1 MSRERDAPF
10 GARLRRLR
18 EAAGLTQEELAQKA
32 GLAARGI
39 SDLER
44 GARNRPYPHTV
55 RSLADGLE
63 LPEDERVA
71 LFAAVPKRG
80 GGDYPA
86 PAAVPHQALPV
97 SATPLVDRERDLEE
111 VADLLRRPEVRL
123 LTLTGTGGVGKTRLA
138 IQVARDAADLFPYG
152 VVFVALAPLN
162 DSTLVIPTIA
172 RSLGL
177 SETENQTPGETL
189 RTYLRDKRLLLVLDN
204 FEHLV
209 EAAPE
214 LTELIESCPDLSVL
228 VTSRATLRV
237 RGEQEYSV
245 PPLALPASTRSPAA
259 EEVVRS
265 PSGRLFVER
274 ARAAAPAFVL
284 EEQNASSV
292 ASICWRVAGL
302 PLALELAAARVRFL
316 SPSSLLTRLDQTLS
330 AGWVRDLPE
339 RQRTMRATLDW
350 SHDLLDE
357 PDQELFRRLSVFS
370 GGCTLEAAEAVGA
383 VGSVEIEEVLD
394 LLGTLVE
401 QSLVVAESS
410 SRGYEL
416 RYGMLEPVRQYAREK
431 LEESGEGEDIL
442 RRHAEFF
449 LALSERA
456 MSEFWGRQQ
465 DEWLERLERE
475 NDNLRAAIG
484 WTLEAGEAETAARF
498 GWALYSFWWVR
509 GYHREGRRWIEAT
522 LESPLLLTL
531 RARALAVAAIM
542 AYAQGDYTTAEER
555 WEEAFRLSRSEE
567 DILAEAMAWVG
578 TGLIEMVRPNYE
590 AAASSI
596 EKALPLFDRCGQDSS
611 LEGYGYDPQGE
622 AALARVILGTT
633 LLARGDVE
641 GAERRFEEGLES
653 ARRRGNPLGI
663 YVGLYNLAQ
672 LALVRGDPAHA
683 TRTLE
688 EGIRLSRQ
696 TKDRA
701 NLAHFLDAL
710 AAIASSQGE
719 AERCTLLLGAA
730 EALLEEVGAR
740 VYNFYQPDPSLR
752 ERAVAEAHAVLSEP
766 AFEEARERGRAM
778 TFEQAVKY
786 ALEREEPS
794 PT

>member
-1 MSRERDAPF
+1 VSRGRDAPF
-10 GARLRRLR
+10 GARLRQLR
-18 EAAGLTQEELAQKA
+18 EAAGLTLEELAQKA
-32 GLAARGI
+32 GLTARGI
-39 SDLER
+39 GDLER

-55 RSLADGLE
+55 RSLADALE
-63 LPEDERVA
+63 LPEDERAA

-80 GGDYPA
+80 GGGRSA
-86 PAAVPHQALPV
+86 PAVVPHPALPV
-97 SATPLVDRERDLEE
+97 SATPLVGRERNLEE

-138 IQVARDAADLFPYG
+138 IEVARDAADLFPDG

-162 DSTLVIPTIA
+162 DPTLVIPTIA

-177 SETENQTPGETL
+177 REAENQTARETL
-189 RTYLRDKRLLLVLDN
+189 RAYLRDKRLLLVLDN

-214 LTELIESCPDLSVL
+214 LTELIESCPNLVVL
-228 VTSRATLRV
+228 VTSRAILRV
-237 RGEQEYSV
+237 RGEQEYDV
-245 PPLALPASTRSPAA
+245 PPLALPASTRSPAT
-259 EEVVRS
+259 EEVAGS
-265 PSGRLFVER
+265 PSGRLFVKR
-274 ARAAAPAFVL
+274 ARAASPAFEL
-284 EEQNASSV
+284 EEGNASSV

-316 SPSSLLTRLDQTLS
+316 SPSSLLTRLDWALS
-330 AGWVRDLPE
+330 AGWARDLPE
-339 RQRTMRATLDW
+339 RQRTMRATLNW
-350 SHDLLDE
+350 SHDLLSE
-357 PDQELFRRLSVFS
+357 LERELFRRLSVFS
-370 GGCTLEAAEAVGA
+370 GGFTLEAAEAVGA
-383 VGSVEIEEVLD
+383 AAGVGVEDVLH

-401 QSLVVAESS
+401 QSLVVAEPSS
-410 SRGYEL
+410 GAHEA
-416 RYGMLEPVRQYAREK
+416 RYGMLEPVRQYSREK

-449 LALSERA
+449 LALSEQA
-456 MSEFWGRQQ
+456 MSEFWGRRQ

-475 NDNLRAAIG
+475 NDNLRAALG
-484 WTLEAGEAETAARF
+484 WALEAKEGETAARF

-522 LESPLLLTL
+522 LESPLPLAL
-531 RARALAVAAIM
+531 RPRVLVVAAIM
-542 AYAQGDYTTAEER
+542 AFAQGDYTTTEER
-555 WEEAFRLSRSEE
+555 WEEAFRLSRSEG
-567 DILAEAMAWVG
+567 DTLAEAMAWVG
-578 TGLIEMVRPNYE
+578 TGLLEMVRPDYE

-596 EKALPLFDRCGQDSS
+596 EKALPLFDRFGQDPS
-611 LEGYGYDPQGE
+611 LERYGYDPQGE
-622 AALARVILGTT
+622 AALARVFLGTT
-633 LLARGDVE
+633 LLVRGDLE

-653 ARRRGNPLGI
+653 ARRRGDPLGT

-672 LALVRGDPAHA
+672 LALVRGDLALA

-688 EGIRLSRQ
+688 EGIQLSGQ

-710 AAIASSQGE
+710 AAIASSRGE
-719 AERCTLLLGAA
+719 AERCSLLLGAA

-752 ERAVAEAHAVLSEP
+752 ERAVAQARAVLGEP
-766 AFEEARERGRAM
+766 AFAEARERGQIM

-786 ALEREEPS
+786 ALENDPS
-794 PT
+794 PA

>member
-1 MSRERDAPF
+1 VSRAREAPF
-10 GARLRRLR
+10 GARLRQLR
-18 EAAGLTQEELAQKA
+18 EAAGLTQEDLAQKA
-32 GLAARGI
+32 GLTARGI

-55 RSLADGLE
+55 RSLADALE
-63 LPEDERVA
+63 LPEDDRAA

-80 GGDYPA
+80 DGGRLA
-86 PAAVPHQALPV
+86 QAAILHPALPV
-97 SATPLVDRERDLEE
+97 SATPLVGRERNLEE

-138 IQVARDAADLFPYG
+138 IQVARDAADLYPDG
-152 VVFVALAPLN
+152 VEFVALAPLN
-162 DSTLVIPTIA
+162 DPTLVIPTIA

-177 SETENQTPGETL
+177 RETENQTPRETL
-189 RTYLRDKRLLLVLDN
+189 RAYLRDKRLLIVLDN

-214 LTELIESCPDLSVL
+214 LTELIESCPDLAVL

-245 PPLALPASTRSPAA
+245 PPLGLPASTRSPAA
-259 EEVVRS
+259 EEVVGS

-274 ARAAAPAFVL
+274 AQAAAPAFEL
-284 EEQNASSV
+284 AEENASSV

-339 RQRTMRATLDW
+339 RQRTMRATLNW
-350 SHDLLDE
+350 SYDLLDG

-370 GGCTLEAAEAVGA
+370 GGFTLEAAEAVGA
-383 VGSVEIEEVLD
+383 AGSVEIEEVLD

-401 QSLVVAESS
+401 QSLVVAEPS
-410 SRGYEL
+410 SRGYEV

-484 WTLEAGEAETAARF
+484 WALEKQQAETAARF

-522 LESPLLLTL
+522 LESPVLLTL
-531 RARALAVAAIM
+531 RARALVVAAIM

-567 DILAEAMAWVG
+567 DTLAEAMAWVG
-578 TGLIEMVRPNYE
+578 TGLIEMVRPDYE

-596 EKALPLFDRCGQDSS
+596 EKALPLFDQCGQDPS

-622 AALARVILGTT
+622 SALARVILGTT
-633 LLARGDVE
+633 LLARGDLK
-641 GAERRFEEGLES
+641 GAEWRFEEGLQS
-653 ARRRGNPLGI
+653 ARRRGNPLGT

-672 LALVRGDPAHA
+672 LALVRGNPALA

-719 AERCTLLLGAA
+719 AERCTLMLGAS
-730 EALLEEVGAR
+730 EALLEELGAR
-740 VYNFYQPDPSLR
+740 VYNFYQPDPTLR
-752 ERAVAEAHAVLSEP
+752 ERAVAEAHAVLGEP
-766 AFEEARERGRAM
+766 AFEEARERGRGM

>member
-1 MSRERDAPF
+1 MRQ
-10 GARLRRLR
+10 LR
-18 EAAGLTQEELAQKA
+18 EAAGLTMEELAQKA
-32 GLAARGI
+32 GLTARGI
-39 SDLER
+39 GDLER

-55 RSLADGLE
+55 RSLADALE
-63 LPEDERVA
+63 LPENERAA

-80 GGDYPA
+80 GPHRPA
-86 PAAVPHQALPV
+86 PAAIPHPALPA
-97 SATPLVDRERDLEE
+97 SATPLVGRERDLEE

-138 IQVARDAADLFPYG
+138 IQVARDAADLFPDG

-162 DSTLVIPTIA
+162 DPTFVIPTIA

-177 SETENQTPGETL
+177 REAENQTPRETL
-189 RTYLRDKRLLLVLDN
+189 RAYLRDKRLLLVLDN

-214 LTELIESCPDLSVL
+214 LTELIEWCPDAVVL

-237 RGEQEYSV
+237 RGEQEYAV

-259 EEVVRS
+259 QEVVSS

-274 ARAAAPAFVL
+274 ARAAAPAFEL
-284 EEQNASSV
+284 EEGNASSV

-302 PLALELAAARVRFL
+302 PLALELAAAKVRFL
-316 SPSSLLTRLDQTLS
+316 DPATLLSRLDKALS
-330 AGWVRDLPE
+330 SAWARDLPE

-350 SHDLLDE
+350 SHDLLSE
-357 PDQELFRRLSVFS
+357 PERELFRRLSVFA
-370 GGCTLEAAEAVGA
+370 GGFTLEAAEAVGA
-383 VGSVEIEEVLD
+383 AGSIGVEDVLD
-394 LLGTLVE
+394 LLGTLAE
-401 QSLVVAESS
+401 QSLVIAESS
-410 SRGYEL
+410 SGGYEA

-431 LEESGEGEDIL
+431 LEESGEGENIL

-456 MSEFWGRQQ
+456 MSEFWGQRQ

-475 NDNLRAAIG
+475 NDNLRAAMG
-484 WTLEAGEAETAARF
+484 WALGAGEAETAARF

-522 LESPLLLTL
+522 LESPLPRAL

-542 AYAQGDYTTAEER
+542 AFAQGDYTTAEER
-555 WEEAFRLSRSEE
+555 WEEAFRLSRSEG
-567 DILAEAMAWVG
+567 DTLAEAMAWVG
-578 TGLIEMVRPNYE
+578 TGLLEMVRPDYE

-596 EKALPLFDRCGQDSS
+596 EKALPLFDRFGQDPS
-611 LEGYGYDPQGE
+611 LERYGYDPQGE
-622 AALARVILGTT
+622 AALARVFLGTT
-633 LLARGDVE
+633 LLARGDLE

-653 ARRRGNPLGI
+653 ARRRGDPLGT

-672 LALVRGDPAHA
+672 LALVRGDLAFA
-683 TRTLE
+683 TRSLE
-688 EGIRLSRQ
+688 EGIRLSGQ

-710 AAIASSQGE
+710 AAIASSRGE

-752 ERAVAEAHAVLSEP
+752 ERAVAQARAVLGEP
-766 AFEEARERGRAM
+766 AFEDARERGRMM

-786 ALEREEPS
+786 ALEDDPS
-794 PT
+794 PA